1 MTRIQRNSVLKIFH
15 LVISFVY
22 YIGLI
27 FILQYC
33 SQIPEEKYIEIL
45 ISNLELEGT
54 PGKLSITYPSDGTIF
69 PPEIVPPTFIWN
81 ETNQTANKWLVIVD
95 LDNEDERITVF
106 TEKKIWRP
114 TSDQWEIIKKHSIEK
129 DIQITVLG
137 NNSDEPEKIASG
149 SSITI
154 RTSEDKVGAPIFFRA
169 VTLPFE
175 FTVNNLHTVSW
186 HLGNIAS
193 ESQPPAVLKD
203 MPLCGN
209 CHSFSSD
216 GKILAMDV
224 DYANDKGSYV
234 ITNFTEETILS
245 QDKIITWSDYK
256 RDEEEYTFGL
266 LSQISP
272 NGRYVLSTVKDRSI
286 FVPKDD
292 LYYSQLFF
300 PIKGIIAVYDRE
312 TQKYWSL
319 PGADDPQNVQS
330 NASWS
335 PDGKYILFARAPYR
349 KHKVIESSNTV
360 VLPTEAATDYIEGK
374 RSFQY
379 NLFRISFNEGKG
391 GNPEPLPGASN
402 NGKSNYFAK
411 YSPDGKWIIFTQAQN
426 FMLLQPD
433 SKLFIL
439 PAAGG
444 EPREM
449 TCNTTNMNSWHS
461 WSPNGKW
468 LVFSSKERGAYTQ
481 LYLTHIDEN
490 GYDSPPVLLENFMI
504 PNRGANI
511 PEFVNINPDQDIN
524 LIENFMY
531 SGNYF
536 LRIGYFK
543 FESGNFNEALEALN
557 QAILQ
562 SPEEPLAYVYR
573 GQVKERLGDITG
585 AIKDCNQAIQIDPEN
600 VIAYNSRGIVHTS
613 LKNYKEAMDDFNK
626 VISLDP
632 TCDEAYV
639 NRGIIKV
646 YQGFSREA
654 IDDFN
659 AAIEINPDNETAYSH
674 KKTVVD
680 NMSKNPLKT
689 P

>member
-1 MTRIQRNSVLKIFH
+1 MKMSRYYVLKIPDLILSF
-15 LVISFVY
+15 LYFVGVIF
-22 YIGLI
+22 L
-27 FILQYC
+27 LQAC
-33 SQIPEEKYIEIL
+33 SQTPEGKFIEIL
-45 ISNLELEGT
+45 ISNLEQEGS

-69 PPEIVPPTFIWN
+69 PPEFVSPTFIWH
-81 ETNQTANKWLVIVD
+81 ETDNRANQWLVIVD
-95 LDNEDERITVF
+95 FNKGNERITVF
-106 TEKKIWRP
+106 TKRKRWRP
-114 TSDQWEIIKKHSIEK
+114 TTDQWEIIKKNSLEK

-137 NNSDEPEKIASG
+137 NNSDEPEKIVSG

-154 RTSEDKVGAPIFFRA
+154 RTSEDEVGAPIFFRA

-186 HLGNIAS
+186 RLGNIAS
-193 ESQPPAVLKD
+193 DSQPLAVLTD
-203 MPLCGN
+203 LPVCGN

-216 GKILAMDV
+216 GAILAMDV

-234 ITNFTEETILS
+234 ITNFTKETLLS

-272 NGRYVLSTVKDRSI
+272 DGRYVLSTVKDRSI
-286 FVPKDD
+286 FVPKND
-292 LYYSQLFF
+292 LNYSQLFF

-312 TQKYWSL
+312 TQKFWSL
-319 PGADDPQNVQS
+319 PGADDPEYVQS

-335 PDGKYILFARAPYR
+335 PDGKSIIFARAPYR
-349 KHKVIESSNTV
+349 KHRQIESSNQV
-360 VLPTEAATDYIEGK
+360 VLPTEVAADYIEGK

-379 NLFRISFNEGKG
+379 DLFRIPFNEGRG
-391 GNPEPLPGASN
+391 GKPEPLPGASN
-402 NGKSNYFAK
+402 NGKSNFFAK
-411 YSPDGKWIIFTQAQN
+411 YSPDGKWIVFTQAEN

-433 SKLFIL
+433 SRLFIL
-439 PAAGG
+439 SAQGG
-444 EPREM
+444 KPREM
-449 TCNTTNMNSWHS
+449 TCNTSNMNSWHS

-468 LVFSSKERGAYTQ
+468 LVFSSKERGPYTQ

-490 GYDSPPVLLENFMI
+490 GNDSPPVLLENFII
-504 PNRGANI
+504 PERGANI
-511 PEFVNINPDQDIN
+511 PEFVNINPEQEIN

-543 FESGNFNEALEALN
+543 LESGNLEEALKALD

-562 SPEEPLAYVYR
+562 SPEEPLAFVYR
-573 GQVKERLGDITG
+573 GQVKERLGDISG
-585 AIKDCNQAIQIDPEN
+585 AIRDCNKAIQIDPEN
-600 VIAYNSRGIVHTS
+600 VIAYNNRGIIHTS
-613 LKNYKEAMDDFNK
+613 IKNYEEALNDFNK
-626 VISLDP
+626 AISLDP
-632 TCDEAYV
+632 KCEEAYI
-639 NRGIIKV
+639 NRGVVKT

-659 AAIEINPDNETAYSH
+659 AAIKINPENEKALTY
-674 KKTVVD
+674 KRTVEED
-680 NMSKNPLKT
+680 MAKRTLKT

>member
-1 MTRIQRNSVLKIFH
+1 MTKMQRNSVLKIYY
-15 LVISFVY
+15 LLLSVVY
-22 YIGLI
+22 CIGLI
-27 FILQYC
+27 CVLQSC
-33 SQIPEEKYIEIL
+33 SQISEKNKIDVL
-45 ISNLELEGT
+45 ISNLEKEGT
-54 PGKLSITYPSDGTIF
+54 PGELVITYPLDGTIF
-69 PPEIVPPTFIWN
+69 PPEIVPPAIIWD
-81 ETNQTANKWLVIVD
+81 ETNQTANKWLVVVN
-95 LDNEDERITVF
+95 LNSNERITVF

-114 TSDQWEIIKKHSIEK
+114 TSDQWENIKNNSIEK
-129 DIQITVLG
+129 DLQITVLG
-137 NNSDEPEKIASG
+137 INSNEPEKILSG

-154 RTSEDKVGAPIFFRA
+154 RTSEDEVGSPIFYRA

-175 FTVNNLHTVSW
+175 FTVNNLQTVSW

-203 MPLCGN
+203 MPVCGN
-209 CHSFSSD
+209 CHSFSSN

-234 ITNFTEETILS
+234 ITNFTKETILS
-245 QDKIITWSDYK
+245 QDKIITWSDYE
-256 RDEEEYTFGL
+256 RDENEFTFGL

-272 NGRYVLSTVKDRSI
+272 DGRYVLSTVKDRSI
-286 FVPKDD
+286 FVPIDD

-300 PIKGIIAVYDRE
+300 PIKGIIGVYDRE

-319 PGADDPQNVQS
+319 PGADDPQYVQS
-330 NASWS
+330 NPSWS
-335 PDGKYILFARAPYR
+335 PDGKYIIFARAPYR
-349 KHKVIESSNTV
+349 KHKEIESSNIV
-360 VLPTEAATDYIEGK
+360 VLPMEAAADYIEGK
-374 RSFQY
+374 RGFQF
-379 NLFRISFNEGKG
+379 NLFRVSFNEGKG
-391 GNPEPLPGASN
+391 GNPEPLSGASN

-481 LYLTHIDEN
+481 LYLTHIDDD
-490 GYDSPPVLLENFMI
+490 GYDSPPVLLENFII
-504 PNRGANI
+504 PDRGANI
-511 PEFVNINPDQDIN
+511 PEFVNINPDQAIN

-543 FESGNFNEALEALN
+543 FESGYLDEALKALD
-557 QAILQ
+557 QSILQ

-573 GQVKERLGDITG
+573 GQVKEKLGDITG
-585 AIKDCNQAIQIDPEN
+585 AIIDCDQAIKIDSVN
-600 VIAYNSRGIVHTS
+600 VLAYNNRGIIHTS
-613 LKNYKEAMDDFNK
+613 LKNYEEAINDFNMA
-626 VISLDP
+626 IRLDP
-632 TCDEAYV
+632 KCDEAFV
-639 NRGIIKV
+639 NRGIIKAF
-646 YQGFSREA
+646 QGLSIEA

-659 AAIEINPDNETAYSH
+659 AAIKINPDNETAFSH
-674 KKTVVD
+674 KKTVEED
-680 NMSKNPLKT
+680 LSNSRRKAP
-689 P
+689 

>member
-1 MTRIQRNSVLKIFH
+1 MRRNSVLKIH
-15 LVISFVY
+15 YLIVSVIF

-27 FILQYC
+27 CILQSC
-33 SQIPEEKYIEIL
+33 SQTSENKVIETL
-45 ISNLELEGT
+45 ITNLEKEGT
-54 PGKLSITYPSDGTIF
+54 PGKLSITYPKDGTIF

-95 LDNEDERITVF
+95 LNGNERITLF
-106 TEKKIWRP
+106 TENKIWRP
-114 TSDQWEIIKKHSIEK
+114 TTDQWQVIKKNSIEK

-137 NNSDEPEKIASG
+137 NNSDEPDKILSG

-186 HLGNIAS
+186 RLGNIAS
-193 ESQPPAVLKD
+193 ESEPPAVLED
-203 MPLCGN
+203 MPVCGN

-216 GKILAMDV
+216 GKTLAMDV

-234 ITNFTEETILS
+234 ITNFTEETVLS

-256 RDEEEYTFGL
+256 RDENEFTFGL
-266 LSQISP
+266 LSQIFP
-272 NGRYVLSTVKDRSI
+272 DGRYVLSTVKDRSI

-319 PGADDPQNVQS
+319 PGADDPKFVQS

-335 PDGKYILFARAPYR
+335 PDGKYIIFARAPYR
-349 KHKVIESSNTV
+349 KHKEIESSNRV
-360 VLPTEAATDYIEGK
+360 VLPMEAASDYIEGK
-374 RSFQY
+374 RSFQFD
-379 NLFRISFNEGKG
+379 LFRIPFNEGKG
-391 GNPEPLPGASN
+391 GDPEPLQGASN

-411 YSPDGKWIIFTQAQN
+411 YSPDGKWIVFTQSQN

-439 PAAGG
+439 PSDGG
-444 EPREM
+444 ESREM
-449 TCNTTNMNSWHS
+449 ICNTTNMNSWHS

-468 LVFSSKERGAYTQ
+468 MVFSSKERGAYTQ

-490 GYDSPPVLLENFMI
+490 GSDSPPVLLENFII

-511 PEFVNINPDQDIN
+511 PEFVNIDPEQDIN

-543 FESGNFNEALEALN
+543 FESGYLDEALEALD

-573 GQVKERLGDITG
+573 GQVKEKLGDVSG
-585 AIKDCNQAIQIDPEN
+585 GIKDCDQAIEIDPEN
-600 VIAYNSRGIVHTS
+600 VLAYNNRGIMHSS
-613 LKNYKEAMDDFNK
+613 LKNYEEAMNDFDMA
-626 VISLDP
+626 IRLDSK
-632 TCDEAYV
+632 CDEAYV
-639 NRGIIKV
+639 NRGVLKAF
-646 YQGFSREA
+646 QGFNKEA

-659 AAIEINPDNETAYSH
+659 AAIEINPDNETAASH
-674 KKTVVD
+674 KKTVEETIAR
-680 NMSKNPLKT
+680 PILKT

>member
-1 MTRIQRNSVLKIFH
+1 MTKIPRNSVLKIPC
-15 LVISFVY
+15 LLISFVF

-27 FILQYC
+27 CLLQSC
-33 SQIPEEKYIEIL
+33 SQTPEEKYIEIL
-45 ISNLELEGT
+45 ISNLKQEGT

-69 PPEIVPPTFIWN
+69 PPEIVPPTFIWD
-81 ETNQTANKWLVIVD
+81 ETDQRANKWLVIVD
-95 LDNEDERITVF
+95 FNNENGRITVF

-114 TSDQWEIIKKHSIEK
+114 TSGQWEIIKKNSIEK

-137 NNSDEPEKIASG
+137 NNSDEPEKIVSG
-149 SSITI
+149 SSITV
-154 RTSEDKVGAPIFFRA
+154 RTSKDQVGAPVFFRA

-186 HLGNIAS
+186 RLGNIAS
-193 ESQPPAVLKD
+193 ESQPTAVLTD
-203 MPLCGN
+203 LPVCGN

-216 GKILAMDV
+216 GNTLAMDV

-234 ITNFTEETILS
+234 ITNFTKETILS

-256 RDEEEYTFGL
+256 RDEKEYTFGL

-272 NGRYVLSTVKDRSI
+272 DGRYVLSTVKDRSI
-286 FVPKDD
+286 FVPKND
-292 LYYSQLFF
+292 LNYSQLFF

-312 TQKYWSL
+312 TQKFWSL
-319 PGADDPQNVQS
+319 PGADDPKYVQS

-335 PDGKYILFARAPYR
+335 PDGKYVIFARAPYR
-349 KHKVIESSNTV
+349 KHKLVESSNQV
-360 VLPTEAATDYIEGK
+360 VLPTDVAADYIEGK

-379 NLFRISFNEGKG
+379 DLFRIPFNEGRG

-411 YSPDGKWIIFTQAQN
+411 YSPDGKWIVFTQAQN

-433 SKLFIL
+433 SRLFIL
-439 PAAGG
+439 STQGG
-444 EPREM
+444 KPREM
-449 TCNTTNMNSWHS
+449 TCNTSNMNSWHS

-468 LVFSSKERGAYTQ
+468 LVFSSKERGPFTQ
-481 LYLTHIDEN
+481 LYLTHIDEDGN
-490 GYDSPPVLLENFMI
+490 DSPPVLLENFII
-504 PNRGANI
+504 PDRGANI
-511 PEFVNINPDQDIN
+511 PEFVNINPDQEIN
-524 LIENFMY
+524 LIENFLY

-543 FESGNFNEALEALN
+543 LETGNLEEALKALDK
-557 QAILQ
+557 AILQ
-562 SPEEPLAYVYR
+562 SPEEPLAFVYR

-585 AIKDCNQAIQIDPEN
+585 AIKDCNQAIRVDPEN
-600 VIAYNSRGIVHTS
+600 VLAYNNRGIIHTS
-613 LKNYKEAMDDFNK
+613 LKNYEEAMDDFNK
-626 VISLDP
+626 AISLDP
-632 TCDEAYV
+632 ECYEAYV
-639 NRGIIKV
+639 NRGIIKA

-659 AAIEINPDNETAYSH
+659 TAIKINPDNEMAYSR
-674 KKTVVD
+674 KKTVEE
-680 NMSKNPLKT
+680 NMSKNPLRT